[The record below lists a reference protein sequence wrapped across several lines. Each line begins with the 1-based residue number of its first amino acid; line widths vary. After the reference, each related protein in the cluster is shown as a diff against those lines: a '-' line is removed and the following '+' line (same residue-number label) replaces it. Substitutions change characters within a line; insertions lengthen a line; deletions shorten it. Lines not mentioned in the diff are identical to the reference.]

1 MNDPDPLDGPSTRAD
16 PVGAYQHL
24 GAVGLIG
31 VVTDRGDHRSL
42 DPRQGVLAQAGW
54 RESVHGADM
63 TVVGFVDE
71 TTEQFDLAV
80 DIDRLNGIQDDLLG
94 GTANEDSEGFI
105 RAVGEVEEAN
115 DLVEVVHRSQGIA
128 RLRGTASY
136 DKQSDESASGDRA
149 QGQV

>member
-1 MNDPDPLDGPSTRAD
+1 VNDPDPLDGPSTRAD
-16 PVGAYQHL
+16 PVGTYQHL
-24 GAVGLIG
+24 GAVGWIG
-31 VVTDRGDHRSL
+31 VVTDRGDDRSL
-42 DPRQGVLAQAGW
+42 DPRQGVLAQAGR

-71 TTEQFDLAV
+71 TTEQLDFTV
-80 DIDRLNGIQDDLLG
+80 DVDRLNGVQDDLLS
-94 GTANEDSEGFI
+94 GTAHEDSEGLI

-115 DLVEVVHRSQGIA
+115 DLVGVVYRFQGITC
-128 RLRGTASY
+128 LRCTASY

>member
-16 PVGAYQHL
+16 PVGTYQHL
-24 GAVGLIG
+24 GAVGWIG
-31 VVTDRGDHRSL
+31 VVTDRGDDRSL

-54 RESVHGADM
+54 RESVHGADI

-71 TTEQFDLAV
+71 TTEQFDLTV
-80 DIDRLNGIQDDLLG
+80 DVDRLNGIQD
-94 GTANEDSEGFI
+94 
-105 RAVGEVEEAN
+105 
-115 DLVEVVHRSQGIA
+115 DLVEVVHRSQGVA

-136 DKQSDESASGDRA
+136 DKQSDESVSSDRA